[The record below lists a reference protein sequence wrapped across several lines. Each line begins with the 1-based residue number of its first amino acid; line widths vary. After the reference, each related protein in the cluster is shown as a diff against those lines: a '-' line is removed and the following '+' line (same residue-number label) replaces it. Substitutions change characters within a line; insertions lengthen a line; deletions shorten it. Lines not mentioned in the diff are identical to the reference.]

1 MPDNPYG
8 EEVVINIVVGI
19 IVFSVVTG
27 LLVFIILFY
36 QKKRFQ
42 HMQQMAEKNK
52 EYSEQLLQSQIEIQE
67 QTFNTISNEIH
78 DNVGQIL
85 SLAKVQLNIMDQR
98 ESLDRAMLAEAKE
111 SVSKAMTDLR
121 DIAKS
126 LSSDRIRKTDL
137 CEITEQEL
145 QRINRSGIMTTTF
158 KRDGRV
164 INLAE
169 QKKLIIFRMIQE
181 CLQNI
186 IKHSNASSIEIYFH
200 YENERLKITI
210 SDNGKGFD
218 ISRIDQNSG
227 LGLKNLFTRAKLIDG
242 TAEIY
247 SNPGTGTSVTIIS
260 PYE

>member
-1 MPDNPYG
+1 MPGKPYG
-8 EEVVINIVVGI
+8 EEVLINIIVGI
-19 IVFSVVTG
+19 MVFTVVIG

-52 EYSEQLLQSQIEIQE
+52 EFSEQLLQSQIEMQE

-85 SLAKVQLNIMDQR
+85 SLAKVQLNILDQGV
-98 ESLDRAMLAEAKE
+98 SLDREMLADAKE

-126 LSSDRIRKTDL
+126 LNSDRIRQTDL
-137 CEITEQEL
+137 YEIATQEL
-145 QRINRSGIMTTTF
+145 QRLNNSGIMTTHV
-158 KRDGRV
+158 KLEGDKV
-164 INLAE
+164 PLQQ

-186 IKHSNASSIEIYFH
+186 LKHSKASEIGISFY
-200 YENERLKITI
+200 YETKSLKIMI
-210 SDNGKGFD
+210 EDNGKGFD
-218 ISRIDQNSG
+218 KSIIEQNGG
-227 LGLKNLFTRAKLIDG
+227 LGLKNLFNRSILLG
-242 TAEIY
+242 GNAEII
-247 SNPGTGTSVTIIS
+247 SKPGEGTIITIIS